1 MLQKKL
7 FLALITV
14 FIALSI
20 TFVLI
25 RNIPGDV
32 IYSRA
37 LAISSDE
44 GIPFDIAYERAKG
57 LYGQTLEGSIFSQ
70 YILYIKNMASGNLGE
85 SIFYKIPVIQ
95 IVLKALPWTAFV
107 VSISVTLSF
116 FIGTR
121 LGMLIAWKRRSFL
134 DTFITGYAS
143 VTDATPDFITALIL
157 LIIFA
162 INLKWF
168 PLKGAY
174 DIGLTPGFNLPFVK
188 SVLYHAFLPVL
199 SYTIESIGGWA
210 LIMKS
215 SAIDVLGEDYIT
227 AAKSKGLKENRI
239 IRKYMGANAI
249 LPPFTSLA
257 IVFAGMLG
265 GAALIE
271 GTFAYPGMG
280 FFFGAAIGMRDYTL
294 IQGLFLFTTLGMVV
308 ANMVT
313 DLMYYIFDPRVRG

>member
-1 MLQKKL
+1 LLQKKL

-14 FIALSI
+14 LIALSI
-20 TFVLI
+20 TFALI

-37 LAISSDE
+37 LTIASEE
-44 GIPFDIAYERAKG
+44 GIPFDIAYERALG

-70 YILYIKNMASGNLGE
+70 YFRYIKNIASGSLGE

-107 VSISVTLSF
+107 VSISVMLSF

-121 LGMLIAWKRRSFL
+121 LGMLVAWKRKSFSN
-134 DTFITGYAS
+134 TFVTGYAS
-143 VTDATPDFITALIL
+143 ITDATPDFITALIL

-162 INLKWF
+162 INLGWF

-174 DIGLTPGFNLPFVK
+174 DISLTPGFNGPFVI
-188 SVLYHAFLPVL
+188 SVLYHAVLPV
-199 SYTIESIGGWA
+199 SAYTIESIGGWA
-210 LIMKS
+210 LMMKG
-215 SAIDVLGEDYIT
+215 SAVDVLGEDYIT
-227 AAKSKGLKENRI
+227 AARAKGLKERRI

-280 FFFGAAIGMRDYTL
+280 FFLGAAIGMRDYTL
-294 IQGLFLFTTLGMVV
+294 IQGLFLFTTLGMVM

-313 DLMYYIFDPRVRG
+313 DLMYYILDPRVRG

>member
-70 YILYIKNMASGNLGE
+70 YIQYIKNIASGNLGE

-95 IVLKALPWTAFV
+95 MILKALPWTAFV
-107 VSISVTLSF
+107 VSISVMLSF

-134 DTFITGYAS
+134 DTFVTGYAS
-143 VTDATPDFITALIL
+143 VTDATPNFITALIL

-174 DIGLTPGFNLPFVK
+174 DISLTPGFNGPFII
-188 SVLYHAFLPVL
+188 SVLYHAVLPVL
-199 SYTIESIGGWA
+199 AYTIESIGGWA
-210 LIMKS
+210 LIMKG
-215 SAIDVLGEDYIT
+215 SAVDVLGEDYIT
-227 AAKSKGLKENRI
+227 AAKAKGLKEKRI
-239 IRKYMGANAI
+239 IEKYMGANAI

-265 GAALIE
+265 GATLIE
-271 GTFAYPGMG
+271 STFAYPGMG

>member
-1 MLQKKL
+1 M
-7 FLALITV
+7 
-14 FIALSI
+14 
-20 TFVLI
+20 
-25 RNIPGDV
+25 
-32 IYSRA
+32 
-37 LAISSDE
+37 
-44 GIPFDIAYERAKG
+44 
-57 LYGQTLEGSIFSQ
+57 
-70 YILYIKNMASGNLGE
+70 
-85 SIFYKIPVIQ
+85 
-95 IVLKALPWTAFV
+95 

-215 SAIDVLGEDYIT
+215 SAIDVLGAVSYT
-227 AAKSKGLKENRI
+227 HLT
-239 IRKYMGANAI
+239 
-249 LPPFTSLA
+249 LPT
-257 IVFAGMLG
+257 
-265 GAALIE
+265 
-271 GTFAYPGMG
+271 
-280 FFFGAAIGMRDYTL
+280 
-294 IQGLFLFTTLGMVV
+294 
-308 ANMVT
+308 N
-313 DLMYYIFDPRVRG
+313 